1 MCNVR
6 KRWGG
11 EPTPRTHAISDPRG
25 DDTEKMDVTSW
36 LLFIAV
42 LTNQAGRVLVPAI
55 KTSVIAD
62 PTLGPSFKEVV
73 GAQLA
78 TVSLVCLAGKL
89 IGAAVT
95 DKLGGWLVLISVFVF
110 WIAATFGT
118 IMSNSVDVF
127 GYAWFLNSFAY
138 TITWGAVIQ
147 VIGSVYEKPEDKAS
161 QLAFASS
168 ASRFGATIGNVVFG
182 QLLTFGLS
190 WRQVC
195 MPMIPVQALLLAL
208 CLYKWASTKPAAA
221 PKKKDE
227 KAADPPPSALS
238 AFLSLDF
245 WLMLIPKS
253 LTFTYT
259 QFFMNYIPQLLN
271 VSYGFDHGTAATL
284 GGVAQGGSIIG
295 LLVVGN
301 MFYKT
306 LPAASKPTVIFVL
319 LLVSTLAS
327 YALSL
332 GPAVL
337 PTAAVVP
344 LTVVWGLAYVLPFYL
359 PPGEY
364 AMAVGGKSGTALF
377 TNIFDASGFTVSAMW
392 NPWASAIAKTG
403 DFQQVLLSQ
412 AAFGAIAMVTMPLCM
427 YRLNQ
432 KAEAAKKKK

>member
-1 MCNVR
+1 
-6 KRWGG
+6 
-11 EPTPRTHAISDPRG
+11 
-25 DDTEKMDVTSW
+25 MDVTSW

-55 KTSVIAD
+55 KTSVLAD
-62 PTLGPSFKEVV
+62 AAMGPTFKEVV

-110 WIAATFGT
+110 WIIATVGS
-118 IMSNSVDVF
+118 IMSTDVDVF

-138 TITWGAVIQ
+138 TITWGAVLQ

-182 QLLTFGLS
+182 QMLSAGLG

-208 CLYKWASTKPAAA
+208 CIFKWSSASAPAAA
-221 PKKKDE
+221 PKDAKKDA
-227 KAADPPPSALS
+227 KPADPPPSVLS

-271 VSYGFDHGTAATL
+271 VAYGYDHGTAATL

-306 LPAASKPTVIFVL
+306 LPAKQKPVVIFAL
-319 LLVSTLAS
+319 LLTSTVSA

-332 GPAVL
+332 GPSTL
-337 PTAAVVP
+337 PKVAVVP
-344 LTVVWGLAYVLPFYL
+344 LCVVWGLAYVLPFYL

-377 TNIFDASGFTVSAMW
+377 TNIFDAAGFATSALW
-392 NPWASAIAKTG
+392 NPWASAIAKSG
-403 DFQQVLLSQ
+403 DFEKVLLSQ
-412 AAFGAIAMVTMPLCM
+412 AAFGAVSMLCMPLCM
-427 YRLNQ
+427 YRINQ
-432 KAEAAKKKK
+432 KADAAKKSK

>member
-1 MCNVR
+1 
-6 KRWGG
+6 
-11 EPTPRTHAISDPRG
+11 
-25 DDTEKMDVTSW
+25 MDVTSW

-55 KTSVIAD
+55 KTSVLAD
-62 PTLGPSFKEVV
+62 AAMGPTFKEVV

-110 WIAATFGT
+110 WIIATVGS
-118 IMSNSVDVF
+118 IMSTDVDVF

-138 TITWGAVIQ
+138 TITWGAVLQ

-182 QLLTFGLS
+182 QMLSAGLG

-208 CLYKWASTKPAAA
+208 CIFKWSSASAPAAA
-221 PKKKDE
+221 PKDAKKDA
-227 KAADPPPSALS
+227 KPADPPPSVLS

-259 QFFMNYIPQLLN
+259 QFFMNYIPQVRCRSKPQPQPPPSPSPSPSSQPEALHPILHHPQLLN
-271 VSYGFDHGTAATL
+271 VAYGYDHGTAATL

-306 LPAASKPTVIFVL
+306 LPAKQVRNLPISRTLSPYLAQSHHISACLPNSPYPACAPPVAEQKPVVIFAL
-319 LLVSTLAS
+319 LLTS
-327 YALSL
+327 
-332 GPAVL
+332 
-337 PTAAVVP
+337 
-344 LTVVWGLAYVLPFYL
+344 
-359 PPGEY
+359 
-364 AMAVGGKSGTALF
+364 
-377 TNIFDASGFTVSAMW
+377 TVSAYAL
-392 NPWASAIAKTG
+392 PS
-403 DFQQVLLSQ
+403 LP
-412 AAFGAIAMVTMPLCM
+412 PLVM
-427 YRLNQ
+427 
-432 KAEAAKKKK
+432 